1 MQMQT
6 SNAPI
11 NVLPHYP
18 PPRAEVGIYHVKS
31 PPKNMMVMQQGSG
44 VGRQGAFFLHK
55 GFSS

>member
-18 PPRAEVGIYHVKS
+18 SPWAEVGIWWGFITSNPHPS
-31 PPKNMMVMQQGSG
+31 PHLTPGVDVLKNQP
-44 VGRQGAFFLHK
+44 ATKL
-55 GFSS
+55 